1 MDNLKLTSFR
11 ADISKAQTSI
21 LIGNKLSY
29 PNTEPDK
36 SGAVLYGKE
45 GNITMSDDMLSRG
58 TLFLGST
65 GSGKTNVITMLM
77 DSVLK
82 QLTDDDTVI
91 IFDSKRDFLKRYF
104 SQRNPKHIVVSSSS
118 GDRLIS
124 RSWNL
129 FHECFYFEQ
138 NPILTDDTYVY
149 VNEMSKGL
157 MRNLESPQQP
167 FFNIAASDILRM
179 LILSFLAYADVSGDH
194 SSLSNKALAEFLDKA
209 KTEDLIKAAGTRFQY
224 IHSYLGNPNS
234 PTPQSLG
241 VEGFLHAM
249 TAEIFTGPF
258 RTPSPRGDF
267 SIRRLVNEKG
277 GKVVFIEYDVARG
290 SSLSAVYS
298 LLFDLAITEQLSS
311 GNGRTFLFCDEM
323 SLLPHCQHLSD
334 ALNQGRSRGLRTI
347 ASLQSIN
354 QLYDAYGEHLGKSI
368 EAGFVNCFAFRS
380 DADTRELISHR
391 FGKTFET
398 VQHGGVNI
406 PHEGFTVTD
415 SDIINLSRGEAFV
428 DLYEHKPFLFKSQ
441 KFI

>member
-1 MDNLKLTSFR
+1 M
-11 ADISKAQTSI
+11 
-21 LIGNKLSY
+21 
-29 PNTEPDK
+29 
-36 SGAVLYGKE
+36 
-45 GNITMSDDMLSRG
+45 
-58 TLFLGST
+58 
-65 GSGKTNVITMLM
+65 
-77 DSVLK
+77 
-82 QLTDDDTVI
+82 
-91 IFDSKRDFLKRYF
+91 
-104 SQRNPKHIVVSSSS
+104 
-118 GDRLIS
+118 
-124 RSWNL
+124 
-129 FHECFYFEQ
+129 
-138 NPILTDDTYVY
+138 
-149 VNEMSKGL
+149 
-157 MRNLESPQQP
+157 
-167 FFNIAASDILRM
+167 
-179 LILSFLAYADVSGDH
+179 
-194 SSLSNKALAEFLDKA
+194 
-209 KTEDLIKAAGTRFQY
+209 
-224 IHSYLGNPNS
+224 
-234 PTPQSLG
+234 
-241 VEGFLHAM
+241 
-249 TAEIFTGPF
+249 GPF

-290 SSLSAVYS
+290 SSISAVYS

-347 ASLQSIN
+347 ASIQSIN

-391 FGKTFET
+391 FGKTFEI

-428 DLYEHKPFLFKSQ
+428 DLYEHKPFLFKSK